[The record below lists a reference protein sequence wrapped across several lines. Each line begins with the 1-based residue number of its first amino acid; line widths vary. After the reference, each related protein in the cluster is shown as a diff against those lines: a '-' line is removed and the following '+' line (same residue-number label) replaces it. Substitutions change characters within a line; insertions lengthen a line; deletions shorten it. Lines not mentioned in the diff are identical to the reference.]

1 MGLHY
6 IYKDDCNL
14 HTNKKKKKTKTV
26 IRPTSEFASFRW
38 KLRLENER

>member
-6 IYKDDCNL
+6 IYRDNYL
-14 HTNKKKKKTKTV
+14 HTNKKEQKTTV

-38 KLRLENER
+38 KLRLENES